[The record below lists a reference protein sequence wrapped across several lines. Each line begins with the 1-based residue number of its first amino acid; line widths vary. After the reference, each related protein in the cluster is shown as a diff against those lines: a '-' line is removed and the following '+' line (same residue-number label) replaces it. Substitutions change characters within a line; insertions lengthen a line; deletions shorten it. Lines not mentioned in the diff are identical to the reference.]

1 MRPLFS
7 GIVLL
12 MLCACGGDGG
22 ESRDAT
28 LAGTSGHWVI
38 VNYWAEWCKPCI
50 KEIPEL
56 NHLARDHPEIQVLG
70 VNFDGATGED
80 LDRQVAALG
89 IDFPVLPQDPAAEL
103 GTPRPVVLPTTLV
116 LNPAGEVAATLVGPQ
131 TLDSLLAA
139 SLLSEEETPGE

>member
-1 MRPLFS
+1 
-7 GIVLL
+7 

-56 NHLARDHPEIQVLG
+56 NHLARDHPEIRVLG

-89 IDFPVLPQDPAAEL
+89 IDFPVLL
-103 GTPRPVVLPTTLV
+103 LPTTLV

>member
-1 MRPLFS
+1 
-7 GIVLL
+7 

-56 NHLARDHPEIQVLG
+56 NHLARDHPEIRVLG

-116 LNPAGEVAATLVGPQ
+116 LNPAGEVAAT
-131 TLDSLLAA
+131 
-139 SLLSEEETPGE
+139 EETPGE